1 MQLHLFLKPFL
12 INPSLIGNL
21 TFIFGAFLL
30 FRCFITS
37 GADPLTFSYYRNGN
51 LTQSSSNVKTETNYK
66 FTFLGLQKIRKSMAL
81 NTFSK
86 LQIDMEKIALHL
98 SLMLMVSFSFNE
110 WRFVAYT
117 GKNKFNNL

>member
-1 MQLHLFLKPFL
+1 M
-12 INPSLIGNL
+12 IDPSLIGNL

-51 LTQSSSNVKTETNYK
+51 LTQNSSNVKIETNYK
-66 FTFLGLQKIRKSMAL
+66 FTFLGLQKNKKSMAL
-81 NTFSK
+81 NASEE
-86 LQIDMEKIALHL
+86 LQIDMEKIGLHL
-98 SLMLMVSFSFNE
+98 SLMLMVSFSFKE

>member
-1 MQLHLFLKPFL
+1 MAICLGNFFVLYCIYFLKPFL
-12 INPSLIGNL
+12 IDPSLIGNL

-66 FTFLGLQKIRKSMAL
+66 FTFLGLQKNKKKHGVEYIFKVTNR
-81 NTFSK
+81 
-86 LQIDMEKIALHL
+86 
-98 SLMLMVSFSFNE
+98 
-110 WRFVAYT
+110 Y
-117 GKNKFNNL
+117 GKDRTAP